1 MRLGKSIG
9 ENNRAELMKVKC
21 ILQKYEDFRFAI
33 RHFGKINAHYD
44 FVMELALGRIL
55 IVILKIVSFCISI
68 NIFNIACKTHISLW
82 CIIVVILMIYFKI
95 RTNKKYNKEG
105 RKDVIISTWRNKSS
119 GYNYFLYCLDTIL
132 WGMVF
137 FCVLLFEC
145 AILNKIVFK
154 L

>member
-1 MRLGKSIG
+1 
-9 ENNRAELMKVKC
+9 MKVKC

-68 NIFNIACKTHISLW
+68 NIFNIVCKTHISLW
-82 CIIVVILMIYFKI
+82 CIIV
-95 RTNKKYNKEG
+95 
-105 RKDVIISTWRNKSS
+105 

>member
-1 MRLGKSIG
+1 
-9 ENNRAELMKVKC
+9 MKY
-21 ILQKYEDFRFAI
+21 ILQKYEDIRFAI
-33 RHFGKINAHYD
+33 RHFGKINEHYD

-68 NIFNIACKTHISLW
+68 NIFNIVCKTHVYLY
-82 CIIVVILMIYFKI
+82 CIIVGILMIYFKI
-95 RTNKKYNKEG
+95 RTNKKYNKEN

-119 GYNYFLYCLDTIL
+119 GYNYLRFILDTIL
-132 WGMVF
+132 WGIVF

-145 AILNKIVFK
+145 AILNKVLFK

>member
-1 MRLGKSIG
+1 
-9 ENNRAELMKVKC
+9 MKY
-21 ILQKYEDFRFAI
+21 ILQKYEDIRFAI
-33 RHFGKINAHYD
+33 RHFGKINEHYD

-68 NIFNIACKTHISLW
+68 NIFNIVCKTHIYLY
-82 CIIVVILMIYFKI
+82 CIIVGILMIYFKI
-95 RTNKKYNKEG
+95 RTNKKYNKEN

-119 GYNYFLYCLDTIL
+119 GYNYLRFILDTIL
-132 WGMVF
+132 WGIVF

-145 AILNKIVFK
+145 AILNKVLFK